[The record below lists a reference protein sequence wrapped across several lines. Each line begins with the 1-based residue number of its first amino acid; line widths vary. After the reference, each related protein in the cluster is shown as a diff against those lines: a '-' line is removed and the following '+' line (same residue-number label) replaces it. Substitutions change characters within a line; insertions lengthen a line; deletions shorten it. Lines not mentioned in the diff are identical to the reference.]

1 MLHRITCALSASF
14 LLSLVFA
21 APLRADDLNSTVK
34 DGVRWYDI
42 RQLGVEGQGWTDTVA
57 PYDRLPSRAKGV
69 VRDVVWNLSR
79 DSAGQCVRFTTSA
92 TTIHARW
99 TVTKDTLSLPHMA
112 ATGVSGV
119 DLYAKDPK
127 GAWRWVAC
135 GKPAG
140 KTTDLR
146 LATGLAAGHREYL
159 LYLPLYNGVE
169 SLEVGVPS
177 DRSIADAPDYPAGLA
192 KPIVF
197 YGTSITHGASASRP
211 GMVHTA
217 LLGRWFGRP
226 VINLGFSGNGKM
238 EPEVG
243 RFLAELKPAVFVI
256 DCCPN
261 LQGQETAART
271 GPLVA
276 QLRAAHPTVPIL
288 LVEDR
293 RYTDSWI
300 KPQNAQ
306 RNDGNH
312 AALKK
317 AFEELIAAGDKNLFY
332 LTGDQL
338 LGDDNEGAVDSSH
351 PTDLGF
357 YRQAKE
363 FEKVLR
369 PILGQ
374 QVR

>member
-1 MLHRITCALSASF
+1 MSGRVHWALSASYLIS
-14 LLSLVFA
+14 LLVTA
-21 APLRADDLNSTVK
+21 TLRAEDLKFTEK
-34 DGVRWYDI
+34 GGIRWYDI
-42 RQLGVEGQGWTDTVA
+42 RQLGVEGQGWTDTLA

-69 VRDVVWNLSR
+69 VRDAVWNLSR
-79 DSAGQCVRFTTSA
+79 DSAGLCVRFTTSA

-99 TVTKDTLSLPHMA
+99 TVTKDRLALPHMA
-112 ATGVSGV
+112 ATAVSGV
-119 DLYAKDPK
+119 DLYAKDSA
-127 GAWRWVAC
+127 GTWRWVAC
-135 GKPAG
+135 GKPAR
-140 KTTDLR
+140 KTTEVP
-146 LATGLAAGHREYL
+146 LAAGLAAGHREYL

-177 DRSIADAPDYPAGLA
+177 NQSIADAPDYPASQA
-192 KPIVF
+192 NPIVF

-243 RFLAELKPAVFVI
+243 QFLTELKPAVFVI

-261 LQGQETAART
+261 LRGQETADRT
-271 GPLVA
+271 KPLVA
-276 QLRAAHPTVPIL
+276 QLRATHPTVPIL

-300 KPQNAQ
+300 KPQHAE
-306 RNDGNH
+306 RNDSNH

-317 AFEELIAAGDKNLFY
+317 AFEELIAAGDKKLFY

-363 FEKVLR
+363 FEKVLGPLLKR
-369 PILGQ
+369 
-374 QVR
+374 

>member
-1 MLHRITCALSASF
+1 MRRCSALILSALF
-14 LLSLVFA
+14 LVTLTTSISA
-21 APLRADDLNSTVK
+21 ADLTSTEK

-42 RQLGVEGQGWTDTVA
+42 RQLGVEGQGWTDTMA
-57 PYDRLPSRAKGV
+57 PYDRLPERAKGV
-69 VRDVVWNLSR
+69 VRDAVWNLSR
-79 DSAGQCVRFTTSA
+79 DSAGMCVRFKTAASK
-92 TTIHARW
+92 IHARW
-99 TVTKDTLSLPHMA
+99 TLTKEKLEMPIMP

-119 DLYAKDPK
+119 DLYARDDK
-127 GAWRWVAC
+127 GTWRWVAC
-135 GKPAG
+135 GKPAAK
-140 KTTDLR
+140 KTEIV
-146 LATGLAAGHREYL
+146 LANGLASGEREYL
-159 LYLPLYNGVE
+159 VYLPLYNGIE
-169 SLEVGVPS
+169 SLEIGVPGEQ
-177 DRSIADAPDYPAGLA
+177 SIADAPDYPAHKA

-217 LLGRWFGRP
+217 LLGRWLGRP

-238 EPEVG
+238 EKEVG
-243 RFLAELKPAVFVI
+243 QFLVELDPAAFVI

-261 LQGQETAART
+261 MNGQQTAERT
-271 GPLVA
+271 KPLVA

-293 RYTDSWI
+293 RYTDAWLISS
-300 KPQNAQ
+300 KSDTN
-306 RNDGNH
+306 NGNH

-317 AFEELIAAGDKNLFY
+317 SVDELIAAGDKNLYY
-332 LTGDQL
+332 LSGDQL

-363 FEKVLR
+363 FERVLR
-369 PILGQ
+369 PVLK
-374 QVR
+374 